1 MIDKKQAILSA
12 TQQLLSQ
19 HGFHGFSMKQ
29 LAKEA
34 GVAAGTV
41 YLYFKDKEDLIRQL
55 HEQILIEVAEAV
67 FAKHDASKPLFEQY
81 YQFWRSLW
89 DFCIEHPNMVLS
101 KDQFDHLPPDIQQLQ
116 QTNVQKM
123 FAPMITMFDQGRSSK
138 ILKPLPDEVLGS
150 LSIETCTALARK
162 CLLDMIRLDDDT
174 LEATISASWDAIA
187 LQPVKETD
195 RK

>member
-34 GVAAGTV
+34 GVAAGTI

-55 HEQILIEVAEAV
+55 HEQILVEVAEVV

-116 QTNVQKM
+116 QESAQKQ
-123 FAPMITMFDQGRSSK
+123 FAPITTMFDLGRNEK
-138 ILKPLPDEVLGS
+138 ILKHLPDDVLSS

-162 CLLDMIRLDDDT
+162 QLLGLITLDNDT
-174 LEATISASWDAIA
+174 LDAAISASWDAIA
-187 LQPVKETD
+187 LPLSQSIEN
-195 RK
+195 